1 MHTHVSL
8 LIQSYRKAAIIDG
21 DWTLSFALA
30 APCRPFFCLPSL
42 LSRLLIRFATTMS
55 AFLLRTRRSRLVL
68 AVISIV
74 CISAFA
80 IFHYRPTFQQELPT
94 WHMRNVKFRLPK
106 SLQRQQYQQ
115 QQSLSPT
122 SRHRLPCSNFTGAD
136 EVVYVIKTGATE
148 VYEKLPVHF
157 NTTLKC
163 PPNSLIF
170 SDFAETLDGHE
181 MQDALANITSSIQQ
195 ENPDFDL
202 WRRLHQNG
210 RAALDESEL
219 STHDTADPNGGGG
232 NPENNGWRLDKF
244 KNLPMVQK
252 TFTRY
257 PDKKWYLFTDAD
269 TYIVWSNLL
278 TWTAMMDPTQ
288 KLYLGSQAVVGD
300 QVFGHGGSGYILSHA
315 AMAELAALYSSD
327 QEYFDQKAA
336 DHWAGDVVLAEALE
350 HELNIT
356 LTWTFPV
363 MQGGDPDVQDFSE
376 YGYDRQLWC

>member
-257 PDKKWYLFTDAD
+257 PDK
-269 TYIVWSNLL
+269 
-278 TWTAMMDPTQ
+278 
-288 KLYLGSQAVVGD
+288 
-300 QVFGHGGSGYILSHA
+300 
-315 AMAELAALYSSD
+315 
-327 QEYFDQKAA
+327 
-336 DHWAGDVVLAEALE
+336 
-350 HELNIT
+350 
-356 LTWTFPV
+356 
-363 MQGGDPDVQDFSE
+363 
-376 YGYDRQLWC
+376 